1 MPTTHHT
8 QKHHE
13 RRWAACTTPS
23 AAACTTPV
31 VLADC
36 NLRFSRLR
44 GEPKALSIHSEP
56 YVVVDEY
63 ANVLSLQ
70 IIAMWMT
77 KIRETNRRKTRR
89 PPSGVCST
97 LSVYLCTFTQ
107 KLHPL
112 PQIINFLRQRSTL
125 LALQCFCTVSLEL
138 YTLFSGFHSPGCSF

>member
-1 MPTTHHT
+1 M
-8 QKHHE
+8 
-13 RRWAACTTPS
+13 
-23 AAACTTPV
+23 
-31 VLADC
+31 
-36 NLRFSRLR
+36 
-44 GEPKALSIHSEP
+44 
-56 YVVVDEY
+56 VDKY

-112 PQIINFLRQRSTL
+112 PQMINFWRQRSTL
-125 LALQCFCTVSLEL
+125 LALHYCYTVSLEPTVTHFFRVFL
-138 YTLFSGFHSPGCSF
+138 HLAVHFELSAFGRGCDIVVTSRTHAVEIGGK